1 MRRIYALVSMII
13 SVAMILSM
21 SVPAFASDDLAA
33 GEEPTPQQEA
43 TEPVETEETDGTVV
57 EGTESEASEEVIAA
71 VETLPEVQASAV
83 GGTFGNN
90 GALSW
95 TYDNGVLTISGS
107 GAMPDM
113 DYGEHPWEKYY
124 DDVKEVVIED
134 GVTSI
139 GDLAFVEADIEKITI
154 ADSVERIGEFC
165 FQFCSNLTSVELP
178 SSLKI
183 IEEYGF
189 NQTGLTE
196 VTIPEGVVEIGNS
209 GFGDCPNLQS
219 VHLPSTFKEHWG

>member
-1 MRRIYALVSMII
+1 MII

-43 TEPVETEETDGTVV
+43 TEPVETEET

-71 VETLPEVQASAV
+71 EETLPEVQASAV

-95 TYDNGVLTISGS
+95 TYDNGVLIISGS

-113 DYGEHPWEKYY
+113 DYGEHPWEAYY

-134 GVTSI
+134 GAM
-139 GDLAFVEADIEKITI
+139 DL
-154 ADSVERIGEFC
+154 GEFGRIH
-165 FQFCSNLTSVELP
+165 FIDF
-178 SSLKI
+178 
-183 IEEYGF
+183 
-189 NQTGLTE
+189 
-196 VTIPEGVVEIGNS
+196 
-209 GFGDCPNLQS
+209 D
-219 VHLPSTFKEHWG
+219 STRGRTRTVQVMVMGE